1 MIKYY
6 KSILLSTF
14 IICNKKW
21 IYYLDSNCNCMNI
34 FFLHLKPRKAA
45 EYHCDKHV
53 VKMIIETAQLLYTAH
68 WVLET
73 SNMPSNA
80 YKLSHKNHPSA
91 IWARESLYNY
101 LWLCSL
107 GWWLC
112 KEYQF
117 RYGDTK
123 IHKTEQHILWLLNNP
138 PKMHHI
144 NMTPIRL
151 AMPDEYK
158 QKDPVESYR
167 QYYIEAKLKKRGIVK
182 YSKREIPEFMTVHIN
197 NGEGV

>member
-1 MIKYY
+1 
-6 KSILLSTF
+6 
-14 IICNKKW
+14 
-21 IYYLDSNCNCMNI
+21 MNI
-34 FFLHLKPRKAA
+34 FFLNWNPRKAA

-73 SNMPSNA
+73 PNMPLNS
-80 YKLSHKNHPSA
+80 YKITHKNHPSA
-91 IWARESLYNY
+91 IWARESLANY

-117 RYGDTK
+117 RYNNDKKQK
-123 IHKTEQHILWLLNNP
+123 IHKTEAHIVWLLNNH
-138 PKMHHI
+138 PKLSKI
-144 NMTPIRL
+144 NMTPPKL

-158 QKDPVESYR
+158 MSDPIESY
-167 QYYIEAKLKKRGIVK
+167 QKYYIEAKLKKKGIVK
-182 YSKREIPEFMTVHIN
+182 YTKREAPEFIQLSL
-197 NGEGV
+197 

>member
-1 MIKYY
+1 
-6 KSILLSTF
+6 
-14 IICNKKW
+14 
-21 IYYLDSNCNCMNI
+21 MNI
-34 FFLHLKPRKAA
+34 FFLNWNPRKAA

-73 SNMPSNA
+73 PNMPSNA

-91 IWARESLYNY
+91 IWARESLSNY

-117 RYGDTK
+117 RYGETK
-123 IHKTEQHILWLLNNP
+123 VHKTEAHILWLLNNH
-138 PKMHHI
+138 PKIHI
-144 NMTPIRL
+144 QAITTVRQ

-158 QKDPVESYR
+158 MPDPIEAYQK
-167 QYYIEAKLKKRGIVK
+167 YYIEAKLKKRGIVK
-182 YSKREIPEFMTVHIN
+182 YTKREAPEFIQLSS
-197 NGEGV
+197 